1 MKDQSGSPR
10 RFTGRHMWFIL
21 IAFFGTIFAVNFTM
35 ARFAIGTFGG
45 TVVDNS
51 YVASQQYNGWLD
63 EARAQAKLGWQVTA
77 TRGTDAHVVVTVND
91 ADGPPLDNA
100 KVSAIV
106 RHPLGRSEPID
117 LAFARTEGE
126 GYRSLARLPPGRW
139 TLHLTIVQGDK
150 RFAAVRDVR

>member
-1 MKDQSGSPR
+1 MV
-10 RFTGRHMWFIL
+10 IL

-77 TRGTDAHVVVTVND
+77 TRGADAHVFVTVTD
-91 ADGPPLDNA
+91 ADGPPLENA

-117 LAFARTEGE
+117 RHSRVRRTEAIA
-126 GYRSLARLPPGRW
+126 RSLDCRPDAGPC
-139 TLHLTIVQGDK
+139 I
-150 RFAAVRDVR
+150 

>member
-1 MKDQSGSPR
+1 
-10 RFTGRHMWFIL
+10 MWFIM
-21 IAFFGTIFAVNFTM
+21 IAFFGTIFVVNFTM

-63 EARAQAKLGWQVTA
+63 KARAQARLGWRVTA
-77 TRGTDAHVVVTVND
+77 SRADDARVRIAVDH
-91 ADGPPLDNA
+91 ADGSPLGDA
-100 KVSAIV
+100 MVSAIA

-117 LAFARTEGE
+117 LAFAPTADG

-139 TLHLTIVQGDK
+139 TLHLTIVEGNR